1 MNKWA
6 IWACIGLSACNL
18 DQKKFQD
25 PIIDRAHESI
35 KTALLEPTNE
45 RPPQLATAPSS
56 SAAALL
62 PKILQQKVTIE
73 LNESKDIKEV
83 FMDLCRAAKINV
95 VVEKEI
101 EGSIFYHAKSRPLIE
116 VVQSICEILNLRFRY
131 EKNLLY
137 IERDV
142 PYLKTYDVQFL
153 NMSRETKNNVSIT
166 NNILSKSSTTGVG
179 ANGSTTEISSRA
191 ENDFWEELKHI
202 LRNLLQVP
210 KTQLLDEDSEKIE
223 EKKILPLQGQLKD
236 SQTQNVRVHEK
247 KKIKQ
252 KGRPSFAIHRQTGL
266 ITIYGTQKNHH
277 VVEQFLTKLKKQMG
291 RQILIE
297 AKILEVTLKEEY
309 KSGIDWQRIG
319 EYGLGNY
326 AEASKTRFQGDLS
339 ASALFGA
346 IAQKTP
352 TVITTPETSQVISLG
367 GRGHSLSAILNFMET
382 FGVVR
387 TLSSPRLTVLNNQ
400 TALLKVAENFVFFNV
415 TGERQ
420 FLNSDSTNYGSLVSA
435 NSSPQTIPIGF
446 VMSVQPAIDVETQDI
461 IINLRPTITRLI
473 DTKQDPAVVLL
484 NQSLQNPS
492 HHVKSEFPVIAVR
505 EMDSILRIKSGTVA
519 ILGGL
524 MIEGAET
531 GRAGIPGTS
540 EGPFSFFTSAKR
552 QAKAVTELV
561 IFLRATILE
570 GAHPDSKD
578 QQLYREFSLDSR
590 HLNWKEAA

>member
-1 MNKWA
+1 MKRWA
-6 IWACIGLSACNL
+6 VLLCASLSACGL
-18 DQKKFQD
+18 HPKKIQD
-25 PIIDRAHESI
+25 PIIDRTQENL
-35 KTALLEPTNE
+35 KTALLEPTLEKPE
-45 RPPQLATAPSS
+45 RGLFMPPAPSQPVF
-56 SAAALL
+56 

-83 FMDLCRAAKINV
+83 FIDLCRAAKINI

-101 EGSIFYHAKSRPLIE
+101 EGSILYYAKSRPLIE
-116 VVQSICEILNLRFRY
+116 IVHSICEILNLRFRY
-131 EKNLLY
+131 EKSLLY
-137 IERDV
+137 IERDT
-142 PYLKTYDVQFL
+142 PYLKTYNVQFL
-153 NMSRETKNNVSIT
+153 NMNRETKNNVSIT

-179 ANGSTTEISSRA
+179 ANGSTTEITSRT
-191 ENDFWEELKHI
+191 ENDFWEELKNI
-202 LRNLLQVP
+202 LDNLLQVS
-210 KTQLLDEDSEKIE
+210 KTQLGEEDSEKIE
-223 EKKILPLQGQLKD
+223 EKKVVPLQGQLKD
-236 SQTQNVRVHEK
+236 PHPQNMRIHEK
-247 KKIKQ
+247 KKIKLR
-252 KGRPSFAIHRQTGL
+252 GRPSFAIHRQTGL

-277 VVEQFLTKLKKQMG
+277 AIEQFLIKLRKQMAT
-291 RQILIE
+291 QILIE

-319 EYGLGNY
+319 QYGLGNY
-326 AEASKTRFQGDLS
+326 TGEGKTSFTGDLN
-339 ASALFGA
+339 AMALFGD

-352 TVITTPETSQVISLG
+352 TVITTPETSQVIGIG

-382 FGVVR
+382 FGAVR

-446 VMSVQPAIDVETQDI
+446 VMNVQPSIDAETQDI

-484 NQSLQNPS
+484 NHSLQNPS
-492 HHVKSEFPVIAVR
+492 HHIKSEFPVIAVR
-505 EMDSILRIKSGTVA
+505 EMDSILRIKSGAVA

-531 GRAGIPGTS
+531 GRAGIPGTT
-540 EGPFSFFTSAKR
+540 EGPLSFFTSSKR
-552 QAKAVTELV
+552 QAKSVTELV

-570 GAHPDSKD
+570 NAYPDAKD
-578 QQLYREFSLDSR
+578 QQIYKDFSLDSR
-590 HLNWKEAA
+590 RLNWKEAA